1 MSRILPE
8 SEGTSD
14 IVLNRM
20 GRALV
25 ATIQVNL
32 TPSVIDRLQNQ
43 LLEKIRVDFAPFLI
57 LELSGLDMIDL
68 DEFEQLKKMTTMAE
82 IMGVKS
88 IYSGLQPAVVMTL
101 IQLNANVNELKTVL
115 NLDEAFD
122 LIRAD

>member
-1 MSRILPE
+1 MSKILPE
-8 SEGTSD
+8 SEEASD

-88 IYSGLQPAVVMTL
+88 IYSGLQPAVVITL
-101 IQLNANVNELKTVL
+101 IQLNANVNELQTVL
-115 NLDEAFD
+115 NLDEAFEM
-122 LIRAD
+122 IRTA